1 MKLPAS
7 ITGDATLRRVLA
19 ALAPSRALIV
29 GGAVRNALL
38 GAPVSDIDIATDA
51 RPEVVMERAAA
62 AGLKPVPTGIDHGT
76 VTVVADGR
84 GFEVTSFRRDVATDG
99 RRAEV
104 AFSDRL
110 EDDASRRDFT
120 INALYA
126 DAAGE
131 VIDPVGGLPDL
142 AVRRLRFVG
151 DPDQRIAED
160 YLRILRFFRFHA
172 WYGHKG
178 GADPAALAACAR
190 HAAGLARIS
199 RERIGTEMR
208 KLLSAPGPVEAV
220 ALMQAAGVLAQLL
233 PGADAGGLTALEAV
247 LDGAAGPGAVCPRTP
262 EDISMMK
269 KDWQLRLAALGA
281 DDAAGALRLSRAEA
295 RVQEEL
301 RSALSLDE
309 AAYRLGE
316 ARAVQLALL
325 RASRGVI
332 LPEDWAERIR
342 FAAGQVL
349 PLRAGDLSGRVTG
362 PALGRGL
369 KAAEAAWIAS
379 GFRLS
384 GPALVGV
391 ALRAGRGETGG
402 AE

>member
-1 MKLPAS
+1 M
-7 ITGDATLRRVLA
+7 
-19 ALAPSRALIV
+19 
-29 GGAVRNALL
+29 
-38 GAPVSDIDIATDA
+38 
-51 RPEVVMERAAA
+51 
-62 AGLKPVPTGIDHGT
+62 
-76 VTVVADGR
+76 
-84 GFEVTSFRRDVATDG
+84 
-99 RRAEV
+99 
-104 AFSDRL
+104 
-110 EDDASRRDFT
+110 
-120 INALYA
+120 
-126 DAAGE
+126 
-131 VIDPVGGLPDL
+131 
-142 AVRRLRFVG
+142 
-151 DPDQRIAED
+151 
-160 YLRILRFFRFHA
+160 
-172 WYGHKG
+172 
-178 GADPAALAACAR
+178 
-190 HAAGLARIS
+190 
-199 RERIGTEMR
+199 
-208 KLLSAPGPVEAV
+208 
-220 ALMQAAGVLAQLL
+220 
-233 PGADAGGLTALEAV
+233 
-247 LDGAAGPGAVCPRTP
+247 
-262 EDISMMK
+262 
-269 KDWQLRLAALGA
+269 
-281 DDAAGALRLSRAEA
+281 
-295 RVQEEL
+295 QEEL

>member
-1 MKLPAS
+1 MRLPAS
-7 ITGDATLRRVLA
+7 ITGDATLQLVLA

-38 GAPVSDIDIATDA
+38 GQPVSDIDIATDA
-51 RPEVVMERAAA
+51 RPQVVMERAAA
-62 AGLKPVPTGIDHGT
+62 AGLRPVPTGIDHGT
-76 VTVVADGR
+76 VTVVAGGR

-126 DAAGE
+126 DAEGE
-131 VIDPVGGLPDL
+131 VIDPVGGLVDL
-142 AVRRLRFVG
+142 AARRLRFVG

-172 WYGHKG
+172 WYGRKG
-178 GADPAALAACAR
+178 AADPAALAACAR
-190 HAAGLARIS
+190 HAGGLSRIS
-199 RERIGTEMR
+199 RERIGAEMH
-208 KLLSAPGPVEAV
+208 KLLSAPDPVEAV
-220 ALMQAAGVLAQLL
+220 ELMQAAEVLAQVL
-233 PGADAGGLTALEAV
+233 PGADAARLAALEAV
-247 LDGAAGPGAVCPRTP
+247 QGGTAAPGAVCPRTP
-262 EDISMMK
+262 EDIFVMK

-295 RVQEEL
+295 RVQDEL
-301 RSALSLDE
+301 RSGLPLDE

-325 RASRGVI
+325 RASRGEG
-332 LPEDWAERIR
+332 LSEGWFGRIR

-349 PLRAGDLSGRVTG
+349 PLRAGDLAGRAAG

-379 GFRLS
+379 GFRLP
-384 GPALVGV
+384 GPALVKL
-391 ALRAGRGETGG
+391 ALHAADAETGG